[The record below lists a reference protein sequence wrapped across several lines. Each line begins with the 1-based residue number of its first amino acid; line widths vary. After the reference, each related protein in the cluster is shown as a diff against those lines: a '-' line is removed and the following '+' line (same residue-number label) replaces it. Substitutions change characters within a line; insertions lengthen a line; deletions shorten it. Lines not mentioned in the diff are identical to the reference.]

1 MNEKK
6 IYCGIADA
14 HGIESF
20 QETSEMG
27 KAPVYFTMRAN
38 LNRHRHAMVYWVV
51 LPDEKAEEMN
61 EAIKQAQEDGDW
73 HKPLH
78 LLKDPEF
85 VEIVAFED
93 SMKKS
98 WDLIPNDALD
108 PYWG

>member
-1 MNEKK
+1 
-6 IYCGIADA
+6 
-14 HGIESF
+14 
-20 QETSEMG
+20 
-27 KAPVYFTMRAN
+27 
-38 LNRHRHAMVYWVV
+38 MVYWVV